1 MKPST
6 LTRWRRYASI
16 GLVAWVLSGCGGGGG
31 GTPEPTP
38 PPVSTPVVDTA
49 ALALGNSPEFAKVLT
64 PVPAAT
70 PGGGTGGEAK
80 TLVVHYR
87 RVVPDYKGWQVHAWG
102 AGADPGWNAGWNAT
116 GSDSF
121 GATYDVPLT
130 GGGGEVGYLFHNGD
144 NKDHGGADQKYT
156 VKSGRN
162 EIWRVEGDNT
172 TYFSNPIGA
181 AAPDLHTVRVHYKRF
196 DANYTQW
203 GLHLWAGS
211 GLDGSRIAAG
221 LVLEDWSKPLA
232 FNKLANYSVNAA
244 EAVFDLP
251 VLNPKAD
258 ANRKS
263 LQFIIHG
270 MDPNQ
275 GDKDGRADNIEVSY
289 AALAP
294 KDGVAEIWLVQQDSA
309 VYSAAPDTR
318 SVSTVNSNAYW
329 LTKQIVKWPRVD
341 GSGVFKLYH
350 AKTGQI
356 VAAKDAKV
364 AGADGAL
371 VLEPFAG
378 AVPSAAATRFKYVD
392 AGVVLAVKDA
402 DLAQLVNL
410 HQGQLVLVQE
420 DSSGRA
426 QNATTAQVAGALDDL
441 YAAAQSVSDLG
452 VRIKSG
458 ATAFKLWAPTA
469 QAVMLFTYASGTGEA
484 LTADVM
490 QFDASTGVWSASK
503 PADLSGRYYRFAVDV
518 FVRGVGVVRNWVT
531 DPYSLSLTTNSQRSY
546 IADLASPA
554 LKPVGWDTSTP
565 PAKVA
570 AAPDMAIYELHV
582 RDFSANDSS
591 VTVANRGK
599 YLAFTETGA
608 KGMQHLKALAD
619 SGLTDVHLLPVFDI
633 ASVPEAGCTTPAPSG
648 AADAATQ
655 QATVAA
661 TAGADCYNWGYDPYH
676 FTAPE
681 GSFASDAADGAKR
694 ILELRQMVQALHGA
708 GLRVGMD
715 VVYNHTTASG
725 QNEKSVLDRVVPGY
739 YHRLNASGGVERSTC
754 CDNTATEN
762 MMMAKLMIDSAIVW
776 ARDYKIS
783 SFRFD
788 IMGHQPRA
796 VMEALKTQVAAA
808 AGRPVQLIG
817 EGWNFGEVADGAR
830 FVQASQWSLNGSG
843 IGTFS
848 HFARDAARGGSPF
861 DSGNSLVANQG
872 FISGLYYDAN
882 TLGGG
887 KSKADL
893 MWQGDIIKAGL
904 AGSIRSF
911 PLTTHWDAK
920 VPLEQLLVNG
930 QPAGYV
936 TDPSEVVNYIENHD
950 NQTLFDNNAYKLPTA
965 TSQDDRARVQVL
977 GAAIN
982 AFSQGVAY
990 FHAGVDTLRSKSLD
1004 RNSYDSGDWFNRLDW
1019 SYADNYF
1026 GTGLPPKADNGDNWS
1041 VMAPLL
1047 SNATIKPGPE
1057 QIAWTRDAFRDLLQ
1071 IRASSS
1077 LFRLRSA
1084 EDIKAR
1090 LTFHNT
1096 GSAQVPTVLVGHL
1109 NGSGYAGAGF
1119 KELVYFI
1126 NVDKVTQTLTVDAL
1140 KGRALTLH
1148 PVHTAAA
1155 AADKRVALEARY
1167 RATDGV
1173 FALPA
1178 RSAVVFVVN

>member
-1 MKPST
+1 MKPAACTTWRSSA
-6 LTRWRRYASI
+6 LTF
-16 GLVAWVLSGCGGGGG
+16 LVALLLSACGGGSGSTA
-31 GTPEPTP
+31 TPPP
-38 PPVSTPVVDTA
+38 PPVSTPVVDAA
-49 ALALGNSPEFAKVLT
+49 ALALGNATEFAKVLT
-64 PVPAAT
+64 PVPAVT
-70 PGGGTGGEAK
+70 TGGGTGGEAR
-80 TLVVHYR
+80 TLVLHYR
-87 RVVPDYKGWQVHAWG
+87 RLTPDYSGWQVHAWG
-102 AGADPGWNAGWNAT
+102 AGADPGWNIGWNAT

-121 GATYDVPLT
+121 GAVYEVPLT
-130 GGGGEVGYLFHNGD
+130 GGGTEVGYLFHKGEV
-144 NKDHGGADQKYT
+144 KDHGGADQKYT
-156 VKSGRN
+156 LRPGRN

-181 AAPDLHTVRVHYKRF
+181 AAPDIHTVRVHYKRF
-196 DANYTQW
+196 DANYAQW
-203 GLHLWAGS
+203 GLHLWSGS
-211 GLDGSRIAAG
+211 GLDRSRMAAG
-221 LVLEDWSKPLA
+221 LALEDWNKPVA
-232 FNKLANYSVNAA
+232 FNKLSNYSATAA

-258 ANRKS
+258 ATRKS

-270 MDPNQ
+270 MEPNQ
-275 GDKDGRADNIEVSY
+275 GDKDGRADNIEVSF

-309 VYSAAPDTR
+309 VYTTAPDTR
-318 SVSTVNSNAYW
+318 SASTVNASAYW
-329 LTKQIVKWPRVD
+329 LTKQLVKWPRVD
-341 GSGVFKLYH
+341 GLGVFKLYY
-350 AKTGQI
+350 ANAGQI

-364 AGADGAL
+364 EGADGAL
-371 VLEPFAG
+371 VLDTFAG
-378 AVPSAAATRFKYVD
+378 AMPSAAATRFKYVD

-410 HQGQLVLVQE
+410 HKRQLVLVQE
-420 DSSGRA
+420 DSSGRV
-426 QNATTAQVAGALDDL
+426 QNATTAQAAGALDDL

-452 VRIKSG
+452 VSVKSG

-469 QAVMLFTYASGTGEA
+469 QAVMLFTYASGTSDALSAEA
-484 LTADVM
+484 ML
-490 QFDASTGVWSASK
+490 FDANTGVWSVSK

-531 DPYSLSLTTNSQRSY
+531 DPYSLSLTTNSKRSY
-546 IADLASPA
+546 IADLASAA
-554 LKPVGWDTSTP
+554 LKPIGWDAGAP

-570 AAPDMAIYELHV
+570 VAPDMAIYELHV
-582 RDFSANDSS
+582 RDFSANDTS
-591 VTVANRGK
+591 VTPANRGK

-608 KGMQHLKALAD
+608 NGMKHLKALAD
-619 SGLTDVHLLPVFDI
+619 AGLTDVHLLPVFDL

-655 QATVAA
+655 QAVVSAS
-661 TAGADCYNWGYDPYH
+661 AGADCYNWGYDPYH

-681 GSFASDAADGAKR
+681 GSFASDAGDGAKR
-694 ILELRQMVQALHGA
+694 ILELRQMVQALHSA

-739 YHRLNASGGVERSTC
+739 YHRLNATGGVERSTC

-762 MMMAKLMIDSAIVW
+762 MMMGKLMIDSAITW
-776 ARDYKIS
+776 AREYKIS

-788 IMGHQPRA
+788 IMGHQPRS
-796 VMEALKTQVAAA
+796 VMETLKSQVAAA
-808 AGRPVQLIG
+808 VGRAVQLIG

-830 FVQASQWSLNGSG
+830 FVQASQWSLGGSG

-848 HFARDAARGGSPF
+848 HFARDAVRGGSPF
-861 DSGNSLVANQG
+861 DSGGRLVANQG
-872 FISGLYYDAN
+872 FINGLFYDAN

-887 KSKADL
+887 RSKTDL

-911 PLTTHWDAK
+911 PLVTHWNATL
-920 VPLEQLLVNG
+920 PLEQLLVNG

-950 NQTLFDNNAYKLPTA
+950 NQTLFDNNAYKLPTG
-965 TSQDDRARVQVL
+965 TSREDRARVQML

-1047 SNATIKPGPE
+1047 ANSAIKPGAE
-1057 QIAWTRDAFRDLLQ
+1057 QIAWTRDAFRDLLK

-1084 EDIKAR
+1084 EDIKSR
-1090 LTFHNT
+1090 LSFHNT
-1096 GSAQVPTVLVGHL
+1096 GSTQEPTVLAGHL
-1109 NGSGYAGAGF
+1109 NGSAYAGAAF
-1119 KELVYFI
+1119 KEVLYFI
-1126 NVDKVTQTLTVDAL
+1126 NVDKAAQTLTVDAL
-1140 KGRALTLH
+1140 KGRAFTLH

-1155 AADKRVALEARY
+1155 AADKRVAADARY
-1167 RATDGV
+1167 GAASGT
-1173 FALPA
+1173 FTLPA

>member
-6 LTRWRRYASI
+6 LTRWRRLASI
-16 GLVAWVLSGCGGGGG
+16 GVAAWTLSACGGGSS
-31 GTPEPTP
+31 TAVPPP
-38 PPVSTPVVDTA
+38 PPVTTPVVDIA
-49 ALALGNSPEFAKVLT
+49 ALALGNSTEFAKVLT
-64 PVPAAT
+64 PVPTAT
-70 PGGGTGGEAK
+70 TGGGTGGDAK
-80 TLVVHYR
+80 TLVLHYR
-87 RVVPDYKGWQVHAWG
+87 RVTPDYKGWQVHAWG

-121 GATYDVPLT
+121 GATFEVPLT
-130 GGGGEVGYLFHNGD
+130 GGGTEVGYLFHNGD

-156 VKSGRN
+156 VKAGRN
-162 EIWRVEGDNT
+162 EIWRMEGDNT

-181 AAPDLHTVRVHYKRF
+181 AASDIHTVRVHYKRF
-196 DANYTQW
+196 DGNYTQW
-203 GLHLWAGS
+203 GLHLWTGS
-211 GLDGSRIAAG
+211 GLDTSRIAAG

-232 FNKLANYSVNAA
+232 FSKLANFSASAA

-251 VLNPKAD
+251 VVNPKTD
-258 ANRKS
+258 ATAKS

-294 KDGVAEIWLVQQDSA
+294 KDGVADIWLVQQDSA
-309 VYSAAPDTR
+309 VYTTAPDTR
-318 SVSTVNSNAYW
+318 SASTVNANAYW
-329 LTKQIVKWPRVD
+329 LTKQLVKWPRVD

-350 AKTGQI
+350 AQTGQI

-364 AGADGAL
+364 EGADGAL
-371 VLEPFAG
+371 VLDPIAG

-410 HQGQLVLVQE
+410 HQRQLVLVQE
-420 DSSGRA
+420 DSSGRV
-426 QNATTAQVAGALDDL
+426 QNATTAQAAGALDDL
-441 YAAAQSVSDLG
+441 YAAAQSVNDLG
-452 VRIKSG
+452 VRVKSG

-469 QAVMLFTYASGTGEA
+469 QAVMLFTYGTGTGDA
-484 LTADVM
+484 LSADAM
-490 QFDASTGVWSASK
+490 QFDASTGVWSTSK

-531 DPYSLSLTTNSQRSY
+531 DPYSLSLTTNSRRSY

-554 LKPVGWDTSTP
+554 LKPVGWDTSAP

-591 VTVANRGK
+591 VTAANRGK
-599 YLAFTETGA
+599 YLAFTEA
-608 KGMQHLKALAD
+608 SANGMKHLKALAD
-619 SGLTDVHLLPVFDI
+619 AGLTDVHLLPVFDI
-633 ASVPEAGCTTPAPSG
+633 ASVPEAGCSTPAPSG
-648 AADAATQ
+648 AADGATQ
-655 QATVAA
+655 QAAVAA
-661 TAGADCYNWGYDPYH
+661 SAGADCYNWGYDPYH

-694 ILELRQMVQALHGA
+694 ILELRQMVQALHNA

-762 MMMAKLMIDSAIVW
+762 MMMAKLMIDSTIVW

-788 IMGHQPRA
+788 IMGHQPRE
-796 VMEALKTQVAAA
+796 VMEALKVQVATA
-808 AGRPVQLIG
+808 AGRAVQLIG

-848 HFARDAARGGSPF
+848 HFARDAVRGGSPF
-861 DSGNSLVANQG
+861 DGGNSLVANQG
-872 FISGLYYDAN
+872 FINGLYYDPN

-887 KSKADL
+887 RSKTDL

-911 PLTTHWDAK
+911 ALTTHWDAT

-950 NQTLFDNNAYKLPTA
+950 NQTLFDNNVYKLPLG
-965 TSQDDRARVQVL
+965 TSQDDRARVQML

-1019 SYADNYF
+1019 SYTDNYF
-1026 GTGLPPKADNGDNWS
+1026 GTGLPPKGDNGDNWS
-1041 VMAPLL
+1041 VMTPLL

-1057 QIAWTRDAFRDLLQ
+1057 QNAWTRDAFRDLLK

-1096 GSAQVPTVLVGHL
+1096 GANQVPTVLVGHL
-1109 NGSGYAGAGF
+1109 NGNGYAGAGF
-1119 KELVYFI
+1119 KELVYLI
-1126 NVDKVTQTLTVDAL
+1126 NVDKVAQNLTVDAL
-1140 KGRALTLH
+1140 KGRAFTLH
-1148 PVHTAAA
+1148 PVHTATS
-1155 AADKRVALEARY
+1155 AADKRVAAQAHY
-1167 RATDGV
+1167 TAVAGT